1 MAKLTTPMTREE
13 TFVSSELDRAYLRGG
28 VASEP
33 PPAEPGEHPL
43 VVLVVAYRN
52 PGDLRACLDSVAV
65 HLPGIR
71 TLIWDNSGHEWP
83 GMAALRD
90 EFSGVEWHT
99 DGTNR
104 GFAAGVN
111 RLAALAPE
119 ADLLLLN
126 PDAVLLGDL
135 AATREALRS
144 PGVAA
149 AAPRIQD
156 SALSALG
163 GRDWDVA
170 HRRRGLVRALVSYAG
185 YAPRLRGT
193 PLSDLYA
200 DAPADVEG
208 YLTGACLA
216 IQRDAWDALGP
227 FDEEFFLYGEES
239 DWQWRARRAG
249 WRLVLT
255 DDAGVEHAG
264 HGTVVDDVK
273 AGRRSTDLLRANIAL
288 NLEHA
293 RGVRAADTYLAGT
306 ALLDR
311 VQRSTRRARAA
322 AQRRTAKP
330 SVVITTNRLVYGGAE
345 RQHALLAAEL
355 DRRGYPVT
363 IACMQR
369 FGPIVAEIP
378 HSVRVVRQPWWAPA
392 LDPAPGP
399 QILISATTNTETG
412 FASLWRAGSK
422 DRRWL
427 VAAHSWFGANGTTFS
442 APLARAMR
450 RADGFVG
457 LAPGHWD
464 VGPQFQNLRKPVFTA
479 PNGIVSAAELGTAP
493 PVRPARVAGRP
504 PHLVMLSRIVEWKN
518 PHLLVEALAGID
530 APWELSIYG
539 DGPDRERLERLTPQA
554 VRDRVHWRGWTSGP
568 DAGLADADLLCVP
581 SRDEAFPMVILEA
594 MARGIP
600 VAASAVGAIPAMLND
615 GAAGRL
621 VWDITVDGWRA
632 ELIDLLAHP
641 EAWPE
646 SGDRG
651 FQWMR
656 ANYSIEAM
664 ADGYETAFAGVL
676 E

>member
-1 MAKLTTPMTREE
+1 MTREE
-13 TFVSSELDRAYLRGG
+13 MFVPSELDRAYLRGG
-28 VASEP
+28 LGSAP
-33 PPAEPGEHPL
+33 PPAEAGEHPL

-52 PGDLRACLDSVAV
+52 PVDLRACLESVAL

-71 TLIWDNSGHEWP
+71 TLIWDNSGPDWP
-83 GMAALRD
+83 GIAELHAAFPD
-90 EFSGVEWHT
+90 VEWYT

-126 PDAVLLGDL
+126 PDALLLGDL
-135 AATREALRS
+135 AVTRVALRS

-156 SALSALG
+156 SALSASD

-170 HRRRGLVRALVSYAG
+170 HRRRGTVRALTSYAG
-185 YAPRLRGT
+185 YAARLRGT
-193 PLSDLYA
+193 PLSDLYGE
-200 DAPADVEG
+200 APGEVEG

-216 IQRDAWDALGP
+216 IQRDAWEALGP

-264 HGTVVDDVK
+264 HGTVADDAK

-288 NLEHA
+288 NLEHD

-311 VQRSTRRARAA
+311 LQRSTRRAKATA
-322 AQRRTAKP
+322 RRTAKP
-330 SVVITTNRLVYGGAE
+330 AIVITTNRLVYGGAE

-369 FGPIVAEIP
+369 LGPIVAEIP
-378 HSVRVVRQPWWAPA
+378 HSVRVVRQPWWAPV
-392 LDPAPGP
+392 LDPVSGP

-427 VAAHSWFGANGTTFS
+427 VAAHSWFGPNGTTFS

-464 VGPQFQNLRKPVFTA
+464 VGPQFQDLGKPVFTA
-479 PNGIVSAAELGTAP
+479 PNGIVSATELDSVP
-493 PVRPARVAGRP
+493 PSRPARAAGRP

-518 PHLLVEALAGID
+518 PQLLVEALAGID
-530 APWELSIYG
+530 APWELSIFG
-539 DGPDRERLERLTPQA
+539 DGPDRERLEPLTPPA
-554 VRDRVHWRGWTSGP
+554 ARDRVHWRGWVQGP

-581 SRDEAFPMVILEA
+581 SRDEAFPLVILEA
-594 MARGIP
+594 MARGVP
-600 VAASAVGAIPAMLND
+600 VVASATGAVPEMLAH
-615 GAAGRL
+615 GEAGRL
-621 VWDITVDGWRA
+621 VQDVTVDGWRA
-632 ELIDLLAHP
+632 ALTDLLAHP
-641 EAWPE
+641 EAWPVLGE
-646 SGDRG
+646 RG
-651 FQWMR
+651 FDRMR

-664 ADGYETAFAGVL
+664 ADGYEAAFAGVL
-676 E
+676 R

>member
-1 MAKLTTPMTREE
+1 MP
-13 TFVSSELDRAYLRGG
+13 SEFDRAYLRGG
-28 VASEP
+28 VRAVP
-33 PPAEPGEHPL
+33 PPATPGEHEL

-52 PGDLRACLDSVAV
+52 PGDLRACLDSVAR
-65 HLPGIR
+65 HLPDKR
-71 TLIWDNSGHEWP
+71 VLIWDNSGPDWP
-83 GMAALRD
+83 GMSELRD
-90 EFSGVEWHT
+90 AFPTVEWHG
-99 DGTNR
+99 DGTNT

-111 RLAALAPE
+111 RLAECAPA

-126 PDAVLLGDL
+126 PDAVLLSDL
-135 AATREALRS
+135 AATRGALRE
-144 PGVAA
+144 PGVAV
-149 AAPRIQD
+149 AAPRIHD
-156 SALSALG
+156 PLLSGTG

-170 HRRRGLVRALVSYAG
+170 HRRRGTVRALVSYAG

-193 PLSDLYA
+193 PLSELYA
-200 DAPADVEG
+200 GAPVEVEG

-239 DWQWRARRAG
+239 DWQWRAQRAG

-255 DDAGVEHAG
+255 ADTGIEHAG
-264 HGTVVDDVK
+264 HGTVADDAK

-288 NLEHA
+288 NLEHD
-293 RGVRAADTYLAGT
+293 RGPLAADSYLAGT

-311 VQRSTRRARAA
+311 MQRSTRRATAA
-322 AQRRTAKP
+322 TARRTSKP
-330 SVVITTNRLVYGGAE
+330 AIVITTNRLVYGGAE

-378 HSVRVVRQPWWAPA
+378 HSVRVVRQPWWAPV
-392 LDPAPGP
+392 LDPVSGP

-427 VAAHSWFGANGTTFS
+427 VAAHSWFGPNGTTFS

-464 VGPQFQNLRKPVFTA
+464 VGSQFQELGRPVFTA
-479 PNGIVSAAELGTAP
+479 PNGIVSETALGAVAAS
-493 PVRPARVAGRP
+493 RPARAAGRP

-518 PHLLVEALAGID
+518 PQLLVEALAGID
-530 APWELSIYG
+530 APWELSIFG
-539 DGPDRERLERLTPQA
+539 DGPDRERLEPLTPA
-554 VRDRVHWRGWTSGP
+554 SVRDRVHWRGWVPGP

-581 SRDEAFPMVILEA
+581 SRDEAFPLVILEA
-594 MARGIP
+594 MARGVP
-600 VAASAVGAIPAMLND
+600 VVASGTGAVPEMLAH
-615 GAAGRL
+615 GEAGRL
-621 VWDITVDGWRA
+621 VEDVTVDGWRA
-632 ELIDLLAHP
+632 AMTDLLAHP
-641 EAWPE
+641 ETWPAL
-646 SGDRG
+646 GDRG
-651 FQWMR
+651 FERMR

-664 ADGYETAFAGVL
+664 ADGYEAAFAGVL
-676 E
+676 G